1 MASRKSINIYIPSF
15 SYGGQKLHKYF
26 CYLWVRG
33 TSLLACSYIGELHNG
48 RKLKCE
54 DEPFIVFI
62 LILRRGFVSDLFLS
76 FTQFELT
83 AVGMNSVCN
92 RK

>member
-15 SYGGQKLHKYF
+15 SYGGQKLHEYF

-62 LILRRGFVSDLFLS
+62 LILRRVLS
-76 FTQFELT
+76 QICFCLLL
-83 AVGMNSVCN
+83 NSN
-92 RK
+92 LPPLG